1 MSLTTSSQESDCQSN
16 RGETRMKG
24 DTDSDPS
31 SSEIQEQ
38 IREEQAVSALV
49 LKDKIK
55 NRNYGRVSLAILAT
69 LGVVH
74 ALYFARAILIPIA
87 LAIVLFFLLAPIV
100 RFLTRITPLPEWVS
114 AAIVVLSLTFSL
126 GFMSYI
132 LAAPVSDWLSNAPS
146 TFRKAE
152 QKLRFIIDPVDKI
165 DQASSQVSDIAAG
178 KEKDD
183 VVKVSIQQPP
193 VTSYLLSST
202 VNFLAGVT
210 ITVVLVYLLLAM
222 GHRTLNSVVELM
234 PTLEDKRGL
243 VTMIR
248 NVELGISRYLV
259 TITAINICL
268 GIIIGIVMWL
278 LGLPDPILLG
288 IMAATLNFIPFVG
301 AFIGAAVTFLFGIVY
316 LNTPAEAIIGPLM
329 YIVINT
335 LEGNVFTPMILGRS
349 MKLNPALV
357 FICIIFWGWAWGVGG
372 ILLAVPLIGMVKI
385 SCDHFKSLQ
394 PVARILSG

>member
-49 LKDKIK
+49 LMDKIK

>member
-1 MSLTTSSQESDCQSN
+1 M
-16 RGETRMKG
+16 
-24 DTDSDPS
+24 
-31 SSEIQEQ
+31 
-38 IREEQAVSALV
+38 
-49 LKDKIK
+49 DKIK

>member
-335 LEGNVFTPMILGRS
+335 LEGNVLTPMILGRS

>member
-1 MSLTTSSQESDCQSN
+1 MSLTSSSIESDCQHRSQEV
-16 RGETRMKG
+16 RSG
-24 DTDSDPS
+24 DDPDADS
-31 SSEIQEQ
+31 SSSTQEQ
-38 IREEQAVSALV
+38 LREEQAVSATV
-49 LKDKIK
+49 LKDKVEIQPF
-55 NRNYGRVSLAILAT
+55 GRISLAILAT

-74 ALYFARAILIPIA
+74 ALYFARAIFIPIA
-87 LAIVLFFLLAPIV
+87 LAIVLFFLLAPVV
-100 RFLTRITPLPEWVS
+100 RFLSRVCPIPESLS
-114 AAIVVLSLTFSL
+114 AAIVVLSLTFTIGL
-126 GFMSYI
+126 ASYF
-132 LAAPVSDWLSNAPS
+132 LAVPISDWLSSAPA

-234 PTLEDKRGL
+234 PTLTDKRGL

-248 NVELGISRYLV
+248 SVEHGISQYLV
-259 TITAINICL
+259 TITAINIGL
-268 GIIIGIVMWL
+268 GIIIGTVMWF
-278 LGLPDPILLG
+278 LGLPDPVLLG

-301 AFIGAAVTFLFGIVY
+301 AFIGAAVTFLIGIVY
-316 LNTPAEAIIGPLM
+316 LNTPAEAVIGPLM

-335 LEGNVFTPMILGRS
+335 LEGNVITPMILGRS

-385 SCDHFKSLQ
+385 SCDHFESLQ